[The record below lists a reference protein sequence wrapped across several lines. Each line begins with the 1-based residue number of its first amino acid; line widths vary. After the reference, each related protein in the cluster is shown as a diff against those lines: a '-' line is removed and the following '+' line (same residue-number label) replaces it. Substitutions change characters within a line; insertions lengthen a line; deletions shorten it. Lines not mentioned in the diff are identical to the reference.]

1 MSSTAGAV
9 AAALG
14 AAALFGLASALQH
27 QEARAVETSASPSL
41 LVTLA
46 RRPLWMVGIVADAGA
61 VGLQA
66 LALGLGSVA
75 LVQTLL
81 VAGLPL
87 AAVLSALLAHRR
99 LQRHEVVGLLLCSA
113 GLALLGPALS
123 STPLGRPPSRAD
135 AVVAAV
141 VVTGCVLPLLAL
153 RGRPRFGGLFAGAAA
168 GVVIGAG
175 SVLLAVAAGRFGDW
189 SALFGSWALYGAV
202 AVGLV
207 GLLLAQVAFQTG
219 ELGAPL
225 AALSVVEPVVAVVL
239 AVAVLKET
247 LPTGSGPRLAAVV
260 GAVLAFAGVLALSRD
275 DSDVPVPA

>member
-1 MSSTAGAV
+1 MSTTAGAI
-9 AAALG
+9 AASLG
-14 AAALFGLASALQH
+14 AATLFGLAAALQH

-46 RRPLWMVGIVADAGA
+46 RRPVWLVGIVADVAA
-61 VGLQA
+61 VGLQG

-99 LQRHEVVGLLLCSA
+99 LHRHEVIGLLLCSA

-123 STPLGRPPSRAD
+123 STPLGHAPSRPD
-135 AVVAAV
+135 ALLAAVLVAAV
-141 VVTGCVLPLLAL
+141 VLPLVAL
-153 RGRPRFGGLFAGAAA
+153 RGRPRFGPLFAGAAA

-175 SVLLAVAAGRFGDW
+175 SVLLAVAAGRVGDW
-189 SALFGSWALYGAV
+189 PALFGSWALYAAV
-202 AVGLV
+202 AVGVL

-219 ELGAPL
+219 DLGAPL
-225 AALSVVEPVVAVVL
+225 AALSVVEPVVAVLL

-247 LPTGSGPRLAAVV
+247 LPSTTGSRVAAAA
-260 GAVLAFAGVLALSRD
+260 GAVLAVAGVVALCREEGRG
-275 DSDVPVPA
+275 

>member
-1 MSSTAGAV
+1 MSTTAGAI
-9 AAALG
+9 AASLG
-14 AAALFGLASALQH
+14 AATLFGLAAALQH

-46 RRPLWMVGIVADAGA
+46 RRPVWLVGIVADVAA
-61 VGLQA
+61 VGLQG

-99 LQRHEVVGLLLCSA
+99 LHRHEVIGLLLCSA

-123 STPLGRPPSRAD
+123 STPLGHAPSRPD
-135 AVVAAV
+135 ALLAAVLVAAV
-141 VVTGCVLPLLAL
+141 VLPLVAL
-153 RGRPRFGGLFAGAAA
+153 RGRPRFGPLFAGAAA

-175 SVLLAVAAGRFGDW
+175 SVLLAVAAGRVGDW
-189 SALFGSWALYGAV
+189 PALFGSWALYAAV
-202 AVGLV
+202 AVGVL

-219 ELGAPL
+219 DLGAPL
-225 AALSVVEPVVAVVL
+225 AALSVVEPVVAVLL
-239 AVAVLKET
+239 AVAVLQET
-247 LPTGSGPRLAAVV
+247 LPSTTGSRVAAAA
-260 GAVLAFAGVLALSRD
+260 GAVLAVAGVVALCREEGRG
-275 DSDVPVPA
+275 